1 MKRKNKVYNLKRE
14 YFRKKI
20 LAFSYLVLC
29 LIFFIDF
36 KISYSQWQPDVRLT
50 NNPASSQT
58 CYSNSWAVAANGN
71 IVHVVWYDN
80 RDGNY
85 EIYYKRSTDSGLNW
99 ETDTRLTNSTGNSV
113 GASLAISGMY
123 VHVVWEDNRDGNR
136 EIYYKRSTNG
146 GISWGADVRM
156 TNDPYISYSPSSIS
170 VCGPFVHIV
179 WPDTRNQ
186 PNYYSE
192 IYYKRS
198 TDNGANWSTDI
209 RLTNDSFESLYPSI
223 SASGCNVHIVW
234 EDLRHGINDGNW
246 EIYYKRSTNGGLSW
260 GADTRLTNDIAIS
273 VLPSISAIG
282 PKVHVVWQDTRDG
295 NDEIYY
301 KHSTDGGTIWNSDT
315 RLTNNIYVSEYPNVI
330 GNGQNVHVVWT
341 DNRINNLKKTYYKRS
356 TDLGVS
362 WQVDTILSWYA
373 GIQFNPSVG
382 VSGTSVH
389 VVWTDTRAQN
399 YEIFYKRN
407 PTGNTFPTYTVSGR
421 VTFKDNSQPVNQGFV
436 KALHYDSITH
446 NLIKVDSTTILPGGY
461 YTLPKVPQDSTDIM
475 YYQNDEDGLQFVP
488 TYYISTI
495 DWQEATTIYPTQNLT
510 DIDGQVYRIN
520 NDSSSNLYIRG
531 ICYSQN
537 NQPVNTLE
545 DVIIYAKI
553 GNDFKNYGISNGN
566 GVYSA
571 TRLPNGSYTLLAYR
585 MGYEHLTRNVT
596 ISNNNLDTINF
607 YFTSPIGIKQI
618 NETVPLQI
626 SLYQNYP
633 NPFNPATKIIFD
645 IPVLHGLMGN
655 GKNDL
660 FTELKIYDVLGKEA
674 AILVYEQL
682 HPGKYEVIWNAG
694 DYPSGL
700 YFCML
705 RIGESLQTKK
715 MILVK

>member
-1 MKRKNKVYNLKRE
+1 M
-14 YFRKKI
+14 
-20 LAFSYLVLC
+20 AFSYLVLC

-260 GADTRLTNDIAIS
+260 GGDTRLTNDIAIS
-273 VLPSISAIG
+273 VLPSISAIC

-301 KHSTDGGTIWNSDT
+301 KHSTDGGTIWNSDM
-315 RLTNNIYVSEYPNVI
+315 RLTNNIYV
-330 GNGQNVHVVWT
+330 
-341 DNRINNLKKTYYKRS
+341 
-356 TDLGVS
+356 
-362 WQVDTILSWYA
+362 
-373 GIQFNPSVG
+373 
-382 VSGTSVH
+382 
-389 VVWTDTRAQN
+389 
-399 YEIFYKRN
+399 
-407 PTGNTFPTYTVSGR
+407 
-421 VTFKDNSQPVNQGFV
+421 
-436 KALHYDSITH
+436 
-446 NLIKVDSTTILPGGY
+446 
-461 YTLPKVPQDSTDIM
+461 
-475 YYQNDEDGLQFVP
+475 
-488 TYYISTI
+488 
-495 DWQEATTIYPTQNLT
+495 
-510 DIDGQVYRIN
+510 
-520 NDSSSNLYIRG
+520 
-531 ICYSQN
+531 
-537 NQPVNTLE
+537 
-545 DVIIYAKI
+545 
-553 GNDFKNYGISNGN
+553 
-566 GVYSA
+566 
-571 TRLPNGSYTLLAYR
+571 
-585 MGYEHLTRNVT
+585 
-596 ISNNNLDTINF
+596 
-607 YFTSPIGIKQI
+607 
-618 NETVPLQI
+618 
-626 SLYQNYP
+626 
-633 NPFNPATKIIFD
+633 
-645 IPVLHGLMGN
+645 
-655 GKNDL
+655 
-660 FTELKIYDVLGKEA
+660 
-674 AILVYEQL
+674 
-682 HPGKYEVIWNAG
+682 
-694 DYPSGL
+694 
-700 YFCML
+700 
-705 RIGESLQTKK
+705 
-715 MILVK
+715 